1 MTQAHS
7 SVAVVQ
13 DKALDDTRDRGVG
26 LLDLA
31 VVLAENLRL
40 LVGGALL
47 AGMVAA
53 GASFLITPEFTGRT
67 VILPPQQ
74 QQSAAAAALQT
85 LGPLAGLAGA
95 AAGMKNPADQY
106 AALLQSRTIANRII
120 DGYKLR
126 DIYHAS
132 TYQDAR
138 QRLSNNVRISAGKKD
153 GLITIEVDDADPE
166 RAAGMANNYVEQ
178 LRRLTNELALT
189 EAQQRRVFFEKQ
201 LRQTQDRLANAQRSL
216 QGSGINEGTLRA
228 EPRAAADVYAALRAQ
243 VTAAEVRLQAMRGYV
258 TEDAAEFKLAQ
269 ASLMALRTQ
278 LSKAEGANQD
288 AESNDYISRYREF
301 KYQETLFELFAKQFE
316 VAKLDESREGATIQV
331 VDAATPPERRSWPQR
346 VPITIG
352 ATLGAGVL
360 LFLFVLVRNGIRHI
374 ARDPGNADGLRRLRA
389 AWRRE

>member
-1 MTQAHS
+1 MTHVHS
-7 SVAVVQ
+7 SVAQPQAELAVP
-13 DKALDDTRDRGVG
+13 AADRGVG

-31 VVLAENLRL
+31 VVVAENLRL

-47 AGMVAA
+47 AGVTAA
-53 GASFLITPEFTGRT
+53 GVTYLVTPEFTGRT

-74 QQSAAAAALQT
+74 QQSSAAAALQT

-106 AALLQSRTIANRII
+106 AALLQSTTVANRVIETF
-120 DGYKLR
+120 KLR
-126 DIYHAS
+126 ELYHAS
-132 TYQDAR
+132 TLQDAR
-138 QRLSNNVRISAGKKD
+138 QRLASNVRFAVGKKD
-153 GLITIEVDDADPE
+153 GLITIEVDDTDPK
-166 RAAGMANNYVEQ
+166 RAADMANGYVDQ

-189 EAQQRRVFFEKQ
+189 EAQQRRSFFEKQ
-201 LRQTQDRLANAQRSL
+201 LRQTQERLVAAQRSL
-216 QGSGINEGTLRA
+216 QGSGVNEGTLRA

-243 VTAAEVRLQAMRGYV
+243 VTAAEVRVQAMRGYL
-258 TEDAAEFKLAQ
+258 TEDAAEFKQ
-269 ASLMALRTQ
+269 ARAGLMALRAQ
-278 LSKAEGANQD
+278 LSKAESVNQD

-316 VAKLDESREGATIQV
+316 LAKLDESREGATIQV

-346 VPITIG
+346 VPITAG
-352 ATLGAGVL
+352 ATLGAGVF

-374 ARDPGNADGLRRLRA
+374 TRDPDNADGLRRLRA